1 MKFLPRISR
10 LEEIFDKVI
19 HSLLFFYLLLKGEGL
34 TWLMRRT
41 VEIGKFKGYQ
51 INDSIQLQIL
61 QLAHDTIMMGE
72 DTWTIFGPLNFAQKF

>member
-1 MKFLPRISR
+1 
-10 LEEIFDKVI
+10 
-19 HSLLFFYLLLKGEGL
+19 
-34 TWLMRRT
+34 MRRT

-72 DTWTIFGPLNFAQKF
+72 DTWTIFGPLNIAQKF